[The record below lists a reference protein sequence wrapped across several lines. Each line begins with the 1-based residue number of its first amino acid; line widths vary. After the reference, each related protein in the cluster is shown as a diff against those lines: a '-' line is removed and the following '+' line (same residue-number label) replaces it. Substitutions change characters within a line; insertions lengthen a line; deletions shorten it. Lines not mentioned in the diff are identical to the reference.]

1 MGWRSGWQE
10 GERLKGVGVRGGEW
24 EGGVLK
30 ETERN
35 QEGNTE
41 MKGKEDN
48 PSEIKPG

>member
-1 MGWRSGWQE
+1 MVGRGE
-10 GERLKGVGVRGGEW
+10 VEGGKGGGGGER
-24 EGGVLK
+24 EGGILK

-41 MKGKEDN
+41 TKGKEDN